1 MKPRALAAVLLL
13 ATLGVGCHRPDAAP
27 AARADRPPAISPEP
41 KSRPEGSTASE
52 PAASSLHQLSAR
64 RLDGTPE
71 ALSVYRGKVLLVVNT
86 ASECGYTPQYE
97 GLEALYQRRRTAG
110 FVVLGFP
117 SNDFGGQEPGSSGEI
132 AAFCKKNYGVSFP
145 MFEKLVT
152 KGPAASAIY
161 ELLARKHGPP
171 AWNFHKYLVGKDGA
185 VRAAFPSA
193 VGPEDAQLAVAID
206 KALAE

>member
-1 MKPRALAAVLLL
+1 MKKSVAAVLPALCAALL
-13 ATLGVGCHRPDAAP
+13 GFMPVSGIAFAQTASAAP
-27 AARADRPPAISPEP
+27 A
-41 KSRPEGSTASE
+41 T
-52 PAASSLHQLSAR
+52 PAA
-64 RLDGTPE
+64 
-71 ALSVYRGKVLLVVNT
+71 GKVAVACSPLMQQRFNRLQDESPQDLCQYAGKVTLVVNT
-86 ASECGYTPQYE
+86 ASYCGFTQQYE
-97 GLEALYQRRRTAG
+97 GLEALYAKYQAKG
-110 FVVLGFP
+110 LVVLGFP

-193 VGPEDAQLAVAID
+193 VGPEDAQLALAID